1 MKIKLNLRQLEDVRR
16 ELQATDRKKFEIKE
30 VSQVFRMLQ
39 YWSKSVGGKTAKIK
53 SVTELGDGF
62 LCRVNREFR
71 DLMKEYLRET
81 RSRRLSE
88 ELKERKVRAA
98 MDKYK
103 HILEE
108 SED

>member
-1 MKIKLNLRQLEDVRR
+1 MKIKLNIKQIEDIRR
-16 ELQATDRKKFEIKE
+16 ELAETDRKKFDLSE

-39 YWSKSVGGKTAKIK
+39 YWSKSVGGKEAKIK

-62 LCRVNREFR
+62 LCRVNPEFR
-71 DLMKEYLRET
+71 NLMKEYLKET
-81 RSRRLSE
+81 RERRFSE
-88 ELKERKVRAA
+88 EMKERKARAA

-103 HILEE
+103 HILED